1 MWNLLQSTSVHSEC
15 NNPFSTK
22 VKWKTGDWDI
32 VVHFSLIQ
40 NKTKLQEMPDSIKY
54 WNKSCSKGSYLLFQK
69 KKGINFIHVCYWI
82 QA

>member
-22 VKWKTGDWDI
+22 VKWKIGDWDI

-40 NKTKLQEMPDSIKY
+40 NKTKLQEMPDSKKY
-54 WNKSCSKGSYLLFQK
+54 
-69 KKGINFIHVCYWI
+69 
-82 QA
+82 